1 MFQPI
6 KFFDNIFESTT
17 ITDVRL
23 TNFGGDSLN
32 RLTAQNTGGAYASLI
47 SLLTPPYNAMQE
59 LISSVDVALG
69 LQKGKTLTLNEFI
82 TYFKKTM
89 SEQQGVI
96 ANVTGGFASPAFLE
110 FYPNGVSEYSS
121 ASKTNLPVL
130 IGRINAAA
138 TAHADELGPS
148 LTATLQGFTAGWE
161 EIRNQQ
167 AQQKGSVE
175 SNRTL
180 RSQARVDL
188 ETTLVTVVHTIG
200 SMFPG
205 DAEQCMMFFDFTL
218 LKSSPQKTQKEILT
232 GSVTSSSTVVAINRT
247 FPAEA
252 KTRITNNSENASLF
266 VYLAP
271 TADAA
276 MDGQG
281 KEVKAGRSRNFT
293 MDKLGDVN
301 DTFLLVRNLSEVNDA
316 GFIVEIKN

>member
-6 KFFDNIFESTT
+6 KFFDNIFESTQ

-23 TNFGGDSLN
+23 TNFAGDSLN
-32 RLTAQNTGGAYASLI
+32 RLTVQNTGGAYTSLI
-47 SLLTPPYNAMQE
+47 TLLTPPYNAMQE
-59 LISSVDVALG
+59 IISSVDVALG

-82 TYFKKTM
+82 AYFKKTM

-96 ANVTGGFASPAFLE
+96 ANILGGFATPAFLE
-110 FYPNGVSEYSS
+110 FYPNGASEYSG
-121 ASKTNLPVL
+121 ATKTNLPVL

-138 TAHADELGPS
+138 TAHATELGPS
-148 LTATLQGFTAGWE
+148 LTSTLQGFTSAWE
-161 EIRNQQ
+161 EIRSQQ

-175 SNRTL
+175 SNRTA

-188 ETTLVTVVHTIG
+188 DTALVTVVHTIG

-205 DAEQCMMFFDFTL
+205 DAEQCMSFFDFTL
-218 LKSSPQKTQKEILT
+218 LKRSAQKTQKEILT

-247 FPAEA
+247 FAAEA

-271 TADAA
+271 AADAV
-276 MDGQG
+276 MDGKGQ
-281 KEVKAGRSRNFT
+281 EVKPGKSRNFT
-293 MDKLGDVN
+293 IDRLGDIN
-301 DTFLLVRNLSEVNDA
+301 DTFLLVHNLSSVNDA
-316 GFIVEIKN
+316 GYIVEIKN